1 MEKRT
6 LLALVLSFAVLGF
19 YPTVLRYFYPD
30 YGKPQTAVESTATA
44 PGAVAPSA
52 PVVPGAPSS
61 APRLAA
67 GQASFELARDV
78 RVRTRELELAFHPK
92 GGILRE
98 AASIA
103 YKDPAT
109 RQPLGL
115 LSVQDDAW
123 APLAVFFFGNP
134 ALENADSD
142 YRIESSGDRIT
153 MTSRVGGSLDVRK
166 DITFAA
172 GGDSAKFELTLAN
185 ATAAPMDL
193 TYELVTGPS
202 LTSHNSIDA
211 QYIEGNFY
219 DKTAAKLQHLKETKA
234 GKQKTSSGI
243 VHWSATKNRH
253 FSLIVRSDDDDAK
266 HSGLVRG
273 LGQDRFAVS
282 MISPKVTLAPGAELK
297 RTYTVYAGPVDINR
311 LQPMGLGEIVNFG
324 KLDWIGKLLVGGLEL
339 LHGVFRN
346 YGVAV
351 IALTLLINLV
361 LFPLTR
367 ASYMSMKRMQ
377 LVQPQMT
384 KLREK
389 YKKEPEKLN
398 KEMMELYRKHK
409 VNPFGGC
416 LPMLA
421 QMPVFIA
428 LYVALSKTVGLRN
441 AEFLWITDLSSP
453 DIVKLPFS
461 VMFIGDTIHVLPII
475 MAVASLIQQKFTM
488 MKIEGQDPAVEAQ
501 QKMMAIMMPLLFLFM
516 FYSMPAGLVLYWLT
530 NTIVMALYQ
539 YRLKNL
545 TLS

>member
-6 LLALVLSFAVLGF
+6 LLALVLSFAILGF
-19 YPTVLRYFYPD
+19 YPTILRFFYPD
-30 YGKPQTAVESTATA
+30 YGKTQTVAESVSPVASVLPGVPISAQRLTAGLS
-44 PGAVAPSA
+44 P
-52 PVVPGAPSS
+52 
-61 APRLAA
+61 
-67 GQASFELARDV
+67 FELSRDV
-78 RVRTRELELAFHPK
+78 NLQTSELKLAFHPK

-98 AASIA
+98 VASIA
-103 YKDPAT
+103 YKDPET
-109 RQPLGL
+109 KQPLGL

-123 APLAVFFFGNP
+123 APLAVFFFGSA
-134 ALENADSD
+134 ALENVESD
-142 YRIESSGDRIT
+142 YRIVSSGDRVT
-153 MTSRVGGSLDVRK
+153 MTARVGKTLDVRK
-166 DITFAA
+166 DVLFDTH
-172 GGDSAKFELTLAN
+172 GDRATFELTLTN
-185 ATAAPMDL
+185 ISSAPVDL

-202 LTSHNSIDA
+202 LAPHNSIDT
-211 QYIEGNFY
+211 QYLEGNFY
-219 DKTAAKLQHLKETKA
+219 DQTSGRLQHLKETKA
-234 GKQKTSSGI
+234 GKQKTSAGS
-243 VHWSATKNRH
+243 VNWAATKSRH
-253 FSLIVRSDDDDAK
+253 FSLIVRSDDEGFR

-273 LGQDRFAVS
+273 LGENRFVVS
-282 MISPKVTLAPGAELK
+282 MISPKISLAPGAELK

-351 IALTLLINLV
+351 IVLTLLINLL

-421 QMPVFIA
+421 QMPVFIS

-441 AEFLWITDLSSP
+441 AEFLWINDLSSP

-461 VMFIGDTIHVLPII
+461 VIFIGDTIHILPII
-475 MAVASLIQQKFTM
+475 MAAASLVQQKFTM

-501 QKMMAIMMPLLFLFM
+501 QKMMTIMMPLLFLFM